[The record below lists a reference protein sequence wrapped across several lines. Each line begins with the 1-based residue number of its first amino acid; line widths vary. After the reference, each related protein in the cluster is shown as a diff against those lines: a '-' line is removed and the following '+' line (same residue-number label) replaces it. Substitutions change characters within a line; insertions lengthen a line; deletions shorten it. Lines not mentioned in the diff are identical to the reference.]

1 MRHARV
7 RTPWRHVVIHKT
19 LVAAVTLLIVV
30 GAAASGQ
37 EPAGEHRLGS
47 YLAER
52 PEFLLAN
59 TINLVTA
66 GLFLTRVHFPP
77 AAPGFGVATLL
88 TGIPAA
94 GLIGYNIARGAPI
107 AQSVPAMAWIGFV
120 LMDLAVD
127 YIWDVEFRN
136 PTRWGILAPFLALY
150 YGSTVSLWASTW
162 PNGIG
167 PYIATTVTFAASAGL
182 SIYARLNE

>member
-1 MRHARV
+1 MNYHILALV
-7 RTPWRHVVIHKT
+7 LV
-19 LVAAVTLLIVV
+19 LVAAVGGT
-30 GAAASGQ
+30 AAGQQISGGQ
-37 EPAGEHRLGS
+37 MAGS
-47 YLAER
+47 YLLDR
-52 PEFLLAN
+52 PEFIVAN
-59 TINLVTA
+59 TINVITA
-66 GLFLTRVHFPP
+66 GLFLSRVHFPQ

-94 GLIGYNIARGAPI
+94 GLVAYNVARGEPLV
-107 AQSVPAMAWIGFV
+107 QSIPALAWMGFV

-136 PTRWGILAPFLALY
+136 PTRWGVLAPFLALY

-162 PNGIG
+162 QNGIG

-182 SIYARLNE
+182 SIYARINE